1 MAKMLT
7 GMTDEELRRRASS
20 NSSAWHGADAATR
33 DALHNENVEINRILD
48 QRNGST
54 STYDSASG
62 SWHITS
68 APKSATGYRTADSSA
83 GYEAQLRSL
92 LNRSRPEY
100 TSRYADAI
108 NAAQNGIQ
116 NREPFSFDPKT
127 SPVYGSYKKEYARE
141 GQRAA
146 ADTLGQYAAMT
157 GGVPSTAAVTASQQA
172 GDYYAARM
180 ADAIPEL
187 YRLAYSMYQDEGD
200 RKQQALNNLRAL
212 EQDNYSR
219 YLDELG
225 QYNTDRALGYTMQ
238 RDAVSDQRYAD
249 ELAYQRAL
257 AEAERAYQRER
268 DAVSDSRYADEL
280 AYQRQLAAANLK
292 AQYDDYSGLRDLGVS
307 PGLDTS
313 TRLAIA
319 NAAQTLNNNRTPSS
333 TPSRAPTVEEEPE
346 EVDTS
351 GATVTNRHGNSWV
364 TIAGM
369 TGRYTWQE
377 LLNMV
382 ESGRVEEIYDSKNNT
397 LTYRKK

>member
-20 NSSAWHGADAATR
+20 NSSAWHGADVATR

-68 APKSATGYRTADSSA
+68 APKSATGYRTAGSSA

-92 LNRSRPEY
+92 LNRRRPEY

-180 ADAIPEL
+180 ADVIPEL

-238 RDAVSDQRYAD
+238 RDSISDQRYAD

-319 NAAQTLNNNRTPSS
+319 NAAQSLNNSR
-333 TPSRAPTVEEEPE
+333 TPSRAPTVDAEPE